1 MKTLFHRQSIAWL
14 FTLMSVGFLGCDA
27 SVPKDNSKPATTGT
41 SNAKPDAAG
50 AVKRIILLTNGDS
63 PYWDA
68 CRAGLSAA
76 NGELKLADSGLK
88 AVMEVNDGTP
98 QGQLQKL
105 QQYGTQND
113 IAAVGVSAID
123 ADNVAVADELRAL
136 QKKGIKVLTIDSD
149 LDRAKYSDARF
160 AFIGTDNLTG
170 GKVLGKC
177 AKGLREEGGQYVTF
191 VGRTGAQNAKE
202 RIGGFAEGAGDKFES
217 KDTMADDTKKEVARE
232 NVRNAI
238 RNHSGLNVLVG
249 IWSYNAPAIVD
260 VVREVDRRKDFTVVV
275 FDAEPDAITAMKDGQ
290 IDAMVVQN
298 PFDMGYQGVRLMQAL
313 IKDDKETIAA
323 MLPKHGEPGGDIYDT
338 GLKVVVPDDKSP
350 LTADQFGIGVEFLEL
365 PKFQE
370 WMAKYGLTGS

>member
-1 MKTLFHRQSIAWL
+1 MT
-14 FTLMSVGFLGCDA
+14 VGFLGCDA

-41 SNAKPDAAG
+41 TNAKPDAGG